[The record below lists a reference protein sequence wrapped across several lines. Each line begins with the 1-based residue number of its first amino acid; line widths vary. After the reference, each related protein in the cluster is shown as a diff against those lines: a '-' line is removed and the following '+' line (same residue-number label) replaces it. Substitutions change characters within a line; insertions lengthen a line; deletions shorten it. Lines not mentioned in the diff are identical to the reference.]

1 MRGERTTRSE
11 KNVGDSM
18 ASNPLLKFRNEILE
32 KVVYPKV
39 YGILFDKGNN
49 ITPTQLWKEF
59 RKKHD
64 CSVSFKEFKEWLNIM
79 GLNQEQVTTWNIDVP
94 VHAHD
99 GLADDPTNPSNVFM
113 PEPTLEELERQ
124 AYIDMRQEENEVGT
138 IPFSSPPPTD
148 PDISFDNE

>member
-1 MRGERTTRSE
+1 
-11 KNVGDSM
+11 M

-59 RKKHD
+59 REKHE
-64 CSVSFKEFKEWLNIM
+64 CSVSLKEFKEWLNVM

-99 GLADDPTNPSNVFM
+99 GLAKDPDQIPGQH
-113 PEPTLEELERQ
+113 Q
-124 AYIDMRQEENEVGT
+124 AYQDSFFNEPINKV
-138 IPFSSPPPTD
+138 PEVKVPDD

>member
-1 MRGERTTRSE
+1 MTG
-11 KNVGDSM
+11 SM

-59 RKKHD
+59 REKHE
-64 CSVSFKEFKEWLNIM
+64 CSVSLKEFKEWLNVM

-99 GLADDPTNPSNVFM
+99 GLAKDPDQIPGQH
-113 PEPTLEELERQ
+113 Q
-124 AYIDMRQEENEVGT
+124 AYQDSFFNEPINKV
-138 IPFSSPPPTD
+138 PEVKVPDD